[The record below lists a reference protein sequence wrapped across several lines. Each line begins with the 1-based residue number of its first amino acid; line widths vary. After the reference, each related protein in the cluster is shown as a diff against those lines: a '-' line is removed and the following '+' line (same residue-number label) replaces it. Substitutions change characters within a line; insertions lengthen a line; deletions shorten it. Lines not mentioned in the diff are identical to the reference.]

1 MPTQVFMLLQSPL
14 SSLSY
19 FLGYQYTNYAEMQGT
34 KNYSSLRKGEP
45 MNFLFCEKR

>member
-14 SSLSY
+14 SY
-19 FLGYQYTNYAEMQGT
+19 FLGYQYTEMQGT
-34 KNYSSLRKGEP
+34 KNAPSLRKGEP